1 MTVDKPWCDES
12 WSQAE
17 NVTGAAAAKIA
28 EEAAAAVV
36 VAEVVIEE
44 VIAGSSRVFD
54 CYIWL
59 HFSYNCFTF
68 GLAIYDNKYNGLHY
82 FVGVV
87 M

>member
-1 MTVDKPWCDES
+1 MKPGRECYRS
-12 WSQAE
+12 SSS
-17 NVTGAAAAKIA
+17 KIA
-28 EEAAAAVV
+28 EEAAVV